1 MATRLKTPI
10 SYYGGKQR
18 MLQHIL
24 PILPAHTSYVEP
36 FCGGA
41 AVFFAKPGSTVEVL
55 NDTNGELINF
65 YHVLQTRLPELRE
78 LVRTTLC
85 SRKLHRQA
93 QTIYRAPAGHD
104 AVTRAWALWVLAT
117 QSFSCKL
124 DGPWGFDKQRTTQ
137 SGKIL
142 RAKARFDPETY
153 AQRLNNTQLECDDAP
168 EVIRR
173 HDHTGAFHYVDPPY
187 CGSNCGHYG
196 GYTWEQYRALLE
208 RLEKVEGKFLLSSY
222 PSELLAEFVAR
233 NGWHQ
238 IQVKKAVAVSQH
250 TVKTKIEVL
259 TANYPI

>member
-18 MLQHIL
+18 LLHHIL
-24 PILPAHTSYVEP
+24 PLIPEHTSFVEP

-55 NDTNGELINF
+55 NDLNGELINF
-65 YHVLQTRLPELRE
+65 YQVLQTRLAELRE

-85 SRKLHRQA
+85 SRKLHRKA
-93 QTIYRAPAGHD
+93 QLVYREPAGHD
-104 AVTRAWALWVLAT
+104 PVTRAWAVWVLAT
-117 QSFSCKL
+117 QSFSSRL
-124 DGPWGFDKQRTTQ
+124 DSPWGFDKNKATQ
-137 SGKIL
+137 SGKVL

-153 AQRLNNTQLECDDAP
+153 ADRLNNTQLECDDAT

-173 HDHTGAFHYVDPPY
+173 HDHPNAFHYVDPPY
-187 CGSNCGHYG
+187 CGSDCGHYG
-196 GYTWEQYRALLE
+196 GYTWDHYRALLE
-208 RLEKVEGKFLLSSY
+208 RLEKTEGKFLLSSY

-233 NGWHQ
+233 NGWYQ
-238 IQVKKAVAVSQH
+238 REVKQTVAVSKH
-250 TVKTKIEVL
+250 AVKTKTEVL